1 MLENMTQQRSD
12 FHAMPLGEVFTALE
26 TRTQGL
32 TATEVNE
39 RILRFGKN
47 EIRKI
52 KGKPLIVKFLANFT
66 HLMAVL
72 LWVGGI
78 AAFIARM
85 PQLGIAVWAV
95 ILINGVFSFWQ
106 EFRAEK
112 ATEALQ
118 KLLPTYTRVIR
129 ESEEKKILAEDLVP
143 GDIILLAEGD
153 HISADAR
160 LINQAELRCD
170 QSTLTGESRPVEKA
184 VETVKKANL
193 SFTELP
199 NLVFAGTNVA
209 YGTGKAVVYA
219 TGMNTEFGKIA
230 NLTQEMHEDLSPLQK
245 EIKTVTRTVTLIAV
259 GAGILFFILAV
270 LFTRITF
277 AESFIFSIGMI
288 VAFVPEGLL
297 PTVTLA
303 LAMATQRMAK
313 RNALIKKLSAVET
326 LGCTTVICT
335 DKTGTL
341 TQNEMTVKSIWL
353 PAIEDEVKG
362 FSLQVTGTG
371 YAPEGEIRHE
381 GRRLLAP
388 QNKNL
393 KQLLRAAGLCN
404 NAKLV
409 PPSRAEDAEE
419 KEKRWSVLGDPTE
432 ASLLVAAAEGGVDL
446 EDEEGFSPRVREIPF
461 DSRRKRMTTI
471 HRLQETSRFAVP
483 RRGTKSEIAYV
494 KGAPKEVLDLC
505 VSVFANGEAL
515 KLSAELRE
523 KVMSANDEMA
533 RAGLRVLAMA
543 QRALPA
549 DTTKYDIENIE
560 KDLTF
565 LGLVAMMDPP
575 RVEVAEAVSK
585 CRTAGIRVIMITG
598 DYGLTAESIA
608 RKIGIIETRHA
619 RIITGF
625 NLESMSEDELKS
637 ALKEEVI
644 FARVAPEHKL
654 RVVSAL
660 QELGNVVAVTGDG
673 VNDSPALK
681 KADIGVAMGITG
693 SDVAKEAADMILTD
707 DNFASIVN
715 AIEEGRSVY
724 ANIKKFTTYIF
735 TSNTPEIVPFVL
747 NVMSQGRIPIALNV
761 MHVLAIDLGTDI
773 IPALGLGAE
782 KPEPGLMNNSPRNL
796 KDHVIEKN
804 MLIRAYS
811 YLGLTQA
818 AVSMLAFYFYYWTN
832 GYAGKWIDL
841 PGDGAIYAAATAM
854 ALGAVVATQ
863 IGNLFTQRTE
873 KTSIFRIPLFNNKM
887 IWLGIVSEVA
897 IIIAIVYVPFLN
909 RFIGT
914 GPFEAKYWLFLL
926 AFAPILIIP
935 DEIVKFFKRRKE
947 KKLGGAE

>member
-1 MLENMTQQRSD
+1 MLENQTQTRTD
-12 FHAMPLGEVFTALE
+12 YHAMPLEEVYLSLG
-26 TRTQGL
+26 TRGQGL
-32 TATEVNE
+32 TTAEATE
-39 RILRFGKN
+39 RLIRFGKN
-47 EIRKI
+47 QIRKI

-129 ESEEKKILAEDLVP
+129 ESEEKKILAEELVP

-153 HISADAR
+153 HISADSR

-170 QSTLTGESRPVEKA
+170 QSTLTGESRPVEKT

-199 NLVFAGTNVA
+199 NLVFAGTNVS

-259 GAGILFFILAV
+259 GAGILFFILAM
-270 LFTRITF
+270 LFTRVTF
-277 AESFIFSIGMI
+277 AEGFIFSIGMI

-341 TQNEMTVKSIWL
+341 TQNEMTVRSIWL
-353 PAIEDEVKG
+353 PALENEING
-362 FSLQVTGTG
+362 FTLQVTGTG
-371 YAPEGEIRHE
+371 YSPGGEVRYE
-381 GRRLLAP
+381 GRRILAG
-388 QNKNL
+388 QNQNL
-393 KQLLRAAGLCN
+393 KHILRAAGLCN

-409 PPSRAEDAEE
+409 PPSRADGADE
-419 KEKRWSVLGDPTE
+419 KEKRWTVLGDPTE
-432 ASLLVAAAEGGVDL
+432 ASLLVAAAEGGIDL
-446 EDEEGFSPRVREIPF
+446 EDEEGLYPRVREIPF

-471 HRLQETSRFAVP
+471 HRLQGNSQISSTQ
-483 RRGTKSEIAYV
+483 RGVKNEIAYV
-494 KGAPKEVLDLC
+494 KGAPKEVLELC
-505 VSVFANGEAL
+505 TSIFVNGGQE
-515 KLSAELRE
+515 KLTKELFERT
-523 KVMSANDEMA
+523 MIANDEMA
-533 RAGLRVLAMA
+533 RNGLRVLAVG
-543 QRALPA
+543 QRVLPTN
-549 DTTKYDIENIE
+549 TTQYDIDIIE
-560 KDLTF
+560 RDLTF
-565 LGLVAMMDPP
+565 LGLIAMMDPP
-575 RVEVAEAVSK
+575 RVEVAEAVKK
-585 CRTAGIRVIMITG
+585 CHSAGIRVIMITG

-608 RKIGIIETRHA
+608 RKIGIVESKQA

-625 NLESMSEDELKS
+625 DLESMTEGELKN
-637 ALKEEVI
+637 ALKDEVI

-654 RVVSAL
+654 RVVSKL

-735 TSNTPEIVPFVL
+735 TSNTPEIIPFVL

-782 KPEPGLMNNSPRNL
+782 KPEPGLMNNPPRNL

-832 GYAGKWIDL
+832 GYAGSWIDL
-841 PGDGAIYAAATAM
+841 PGDGAIYASATAM
-854 ALGAVVATQ
+854 ALAAVVATQ

-873 KTSIFRIPLFNNKM
+873 KTSIFKIPMFNNKM
-887 IWLGIVSEVA
+887 IWLGIVSEIV
-897 IIIAIVYVPFLN
+897 IIFAIVYLPFLN

-914 GPFEAKYWLFLL
+914 GPFEAKYWLFLFV
-926 AFAPILIIP
+926 FAPILIIP
-935 DEIVKFFKRRKE
+935 DEIVKYFKRRKM
-947 KKLGGAE
+947 KKLGGVA